1 MSNLNGHL
9 DLRGWQWLF
18 LIEGLPAIALG
29 ALAPLLLCDSP
40 GQARWLSAQE
50 KDTVQRAL
58 KADASHADPTL
69 HASAPLRDIFRAPR
83 ILALAAV
90 YFCIYIVL
98 IAVTFWSPTILRHA
112 GAASL
117 SEIGWI
123 AGIVSFLTM
132 LANLAIA
139 HSSDRYNE
147 RRWHVAG
154 CGFAAAA
161 CLLALPAAAHSVA
174 ATAALLALAQMTSF
188 TMPIVFWTIPTRLLS
203 GRAAAAGIAL
213 ISMSGSIGGA
223 IGSWLIG
230 SVSAQTGSPYVAMSV
245 VAAILLLG
253 MLLLL
258 GCIRQ
263 TRRESAGPTVG
274 AVGS

>member
-1 MSNLNGHL
+1 M
-9 DLRGWQWLF
+9 
-18 LIEGLPAIALG
+18 
-29 ALAPLLLCDSP
+29 
-40 GQARWLSAQE
+40 
-50 KDTVQRAL
+50 
-58 KADASHADPTL
+58 L

-83 ILALAAV
+83 ILLLAAV
-90 YFCIYIVL
+90 YFCIYIGL
-98 IAVTFWSPTILRHA
+98 IAVAFWSPTILRHA

-139 HSSDRYNE
+139 YSSDRYNE

-161 CLLALPAAAHSVA
+161 CLVALPAAAHSVV

-230 SVSAQTGSPYVAMSV
+230 SVSARTGSPYVAMSV

-258 GCIRQ
+258 GSIKQ
-263 TRRESAGPTVG
+263 TRRDAGGTTIGV
-274 AVGS
+274 VGSEI